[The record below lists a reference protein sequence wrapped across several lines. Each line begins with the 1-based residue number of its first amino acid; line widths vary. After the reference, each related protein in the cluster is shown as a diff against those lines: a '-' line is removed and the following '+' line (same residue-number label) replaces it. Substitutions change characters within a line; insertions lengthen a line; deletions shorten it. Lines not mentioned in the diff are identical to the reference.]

1 MNLELDA
8 SFQEEVVEHS
18 TLVEVGAA
26 ALVGD
31 GARSVAGAPL
41 FVVHLFI
48 SYITFLGHCEVR

>member
-8 SFQEEVVEHS
+8 SFQEEVMEHS

-31 GARSVAGAPL
+31 GARSVAGAPQ

-48 SYITFLGHCEVR
+48 R